1 MKKYITILI
10 LTIIVLAGCEQDS
23 ICIDPTT
30 PNLIIRFYDFENP
43 DETKAIQLDSIWAEG
58 KQQYIKDVTS
68 DSVAIFLD
76 INENFTQYNFSS
88 ETAVDK
94 INFEYNRKDVFV
106 GRSCGYKTIFEDF
119 QIGSA
124 TNNWI
129 KEIEIIN
136 TIIDNDT
143 AAQVYIF
150 H

>member
-1 MKKYITILI
+1 MKKYITLLI
-10 LTIIVLAGCEQDS
+10 LSIIILAGCEQDS

-88 ETAVDK
+88 ESVVDK

-106 GRSCGYKTIFEDF
+106 GRSCGYKTNFENLTID
-119 QIGSA
+119 ST

-129 KEIEIIN
+129 KAYNIN
-136 TIIDNDT
+136 TTIIDNDT
-143 AAQVYIF
+143 TAHINIY